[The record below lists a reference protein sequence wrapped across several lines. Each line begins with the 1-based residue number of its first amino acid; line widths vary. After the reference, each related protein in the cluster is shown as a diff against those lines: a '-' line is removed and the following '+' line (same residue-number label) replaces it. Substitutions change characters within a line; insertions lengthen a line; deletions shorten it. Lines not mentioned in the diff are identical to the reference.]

1 MTETDIKK
9 GSTNFMSLVKIK
21 VLSTKVQVGKKS
33 FLRYFTYLNLVVVGE
48 EEKGKQ
54 KKSVTVKFI
63 EEVSKNLPKD
73 RFFILTVDTNK
84 DQISCPRKYEVRQI
98 EDKKTGEMKDDYPIL
113 WVRGYEEFTPIKPR
127 PITDDVEFC
136 VDEEPTE
143 ETEIDNDELSTE
155 E

>member
-1 MTETDIKK
+1 MTETDIRK
-9 GSTNFMSLVKIK
+9 GSTKFMSLVKIK
-21 VLSTKVQVGKKS
+21 VLSKKIKVGKKS
-33 FLRYFTYLNLVVVGE
+33 FLRYFTRLNLIVVGE

-54 KKSVTVKFI
+54 TKSITVKFT

-98 EDKKTGEMKDDYPIL
+98 EDEKTGEMKDDYPTL

-143 ETEIDNDELSTE
+143 ETEIIDDDISSE